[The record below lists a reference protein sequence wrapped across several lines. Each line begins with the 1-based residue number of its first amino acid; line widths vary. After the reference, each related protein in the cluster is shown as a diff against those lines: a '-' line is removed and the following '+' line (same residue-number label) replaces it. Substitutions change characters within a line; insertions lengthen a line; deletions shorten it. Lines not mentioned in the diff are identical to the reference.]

1 LLCLSEKYELV
12 GKLLKVNPDSNGSF
26 DEFANRMSF
35 QPGEQPT
42 NYSDEDDEPTGSS
55 DKSGGEQ
62 DKSNKSE
69 E

>member
-1 LLCLSEKYELV
+1 MILFFRKKETNKTH
-12 GKLLKVNPDSNGSF
+12 
-26 DEFANRMSF
+26 F

-62 DKSNKSE
+62 EKPAAGGDAIKENKPE